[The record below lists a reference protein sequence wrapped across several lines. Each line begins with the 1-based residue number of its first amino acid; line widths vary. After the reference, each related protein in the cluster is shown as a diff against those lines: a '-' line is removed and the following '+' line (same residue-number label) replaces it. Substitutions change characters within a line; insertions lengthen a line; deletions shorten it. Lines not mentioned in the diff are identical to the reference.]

1 MGLLDIFSF
10 DSNFIDR
17 EVRKIAYKAK
27 DIAEYLCLLDENY
40 ISYFEYNTA
49 YYEELFLLC
58 CIEAV
63 KLINNKYDNNIYEK
77 IKSKVLKYSNN
88 FDGIRK
94 YDAIKTIIDDT
105 FKQRSMFYMSLIN
118 TYNYNLNNDFFS
130 TVQDYQV
137 KIFSLKYKDKPAIK
151 EKIKSILLETI
162 PAIKEFYY
170 SFL

>member
-63 KLINNKYDNNIYEK
+63 KLINNKYDNNTTA
-77 IKSKVLKYSNN
+77 VLPCVGLADIIENGDMRLVREYLQNN
-88 FDGIRK
+88 IAQYK
-94 YDAIKTIIDDT
+94 TQILEVLETKKNETIIQDCKGKKYPIKIST
-105 FKQRSMFYMSLIN
+105 L
-118 TYNYNLNNDFFS
+118 LNM
-130 TVQDYQV
+130 V
-137 KIFSLKYKDKPAIK
+137 
-151 EKIKSILLETI
+151 KSIEKAQIPFYTASSYQTTDENKNET
-162 PAIKEFYY
+162 
-170 SFL
+170 